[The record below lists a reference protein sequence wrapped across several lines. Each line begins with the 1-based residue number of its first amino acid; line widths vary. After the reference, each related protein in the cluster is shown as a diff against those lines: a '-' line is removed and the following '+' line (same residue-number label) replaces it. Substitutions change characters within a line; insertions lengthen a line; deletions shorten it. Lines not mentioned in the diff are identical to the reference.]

1 MTEQEIRKQVK
12 KDFRRTRWANFIET
26 SKSVCLAVL
35 CSLVFVGLFMAPL
48 FIHLFAVA
56 GEPALEL
63 SHGWTIAT
71 GILAIPG
78 ALIYVGFFAMLLSLP
93 IIEVVKKIKE
103 HRRDV
108 ENTVQYYMS
117 HQEEEENK

>member
-1 MTEQEIRKQVK
+1 MTEKEIRKQVK
-12 KDFRRTRWANFIET
+12 KDFRRTRWANFIEM
-26 SKSVCLAVL
+26 SKSICLAVL

-48 FIHLFAVA
+48 FIHLFAVS
-56 GEPALEL
+56 GEPTLKL
-63 SHGWTIAT
+63 THGWIIAT
-71 GILAIPG
+71 GIMAIPG

-93 IIEVVKKIKE
+93 IIKIINKIKE

-117 HQEEEENK
+117 HQKEDEK